1 MSAQAVLKS
10 EWTKVRSVRSHAW
23 TLAAAFVVVLGIS
36 AAVSSFYGE
45 AESQSP
51 DFDATELA
59 YYGVNFGQLAVIAFG
74 VLVVSGEYSSGMIR
88 TSLAAVPRRGLFL
101 AGKLAAATAAILA
114 VGMFTSVVT
123 FFVTQALMPNAASL
137 DDPGVARAVVGA
149 GLYLAL
155 LALFSMAVTFMLRNA
170 VLAMGVLMPTFFL
183 ISPLVA
189 SIEQVEPVAKYL
201 PDRAGI
207 LITHSNPAADSLG
220 PWIGLG
226 LMAAWVAVAIA
237 GAWIVLHRRDA

>member
-1 MSAQAVLKS
+1 M
-10 EWTKVRSVRSHAW
+10 RSHAW
-23 TLAAAFVVVLGIS
+23 TLAATFVVVLGIS

-45 AESQSP
+45 GEALSP
-51 DFDATELA
+51 DFDATALA

-74 VLVVSGEYSSGMIR
+74 VIAVSGEYSSGMIR

-101 AGKLAAATAAILA
+101 ACKLATATAVMLV
-114 VGMFTSVVT
+114 VGMLTSVVT

-137 DDPGVARAVVGA
+137 GDPGVARAIVGA

-170 VLAMGVLMPTFFL
+170 VLAMGVLMPMFFL
-183 ISPLVA
+183 VSPFVA
-189 SIEQVEPVAKYL
+189 SIEQVEPVAKYM

-207 LITHSNPAADSLG
+207 LITQSKPAADSLG
-220 PWIGLG
+220 PWVGLG
-226 LMAAWVAVAIA
+226 LMAAWVAVAIV
-237 GAWIVLHRRDA
+237 GAWIVLRRRDA